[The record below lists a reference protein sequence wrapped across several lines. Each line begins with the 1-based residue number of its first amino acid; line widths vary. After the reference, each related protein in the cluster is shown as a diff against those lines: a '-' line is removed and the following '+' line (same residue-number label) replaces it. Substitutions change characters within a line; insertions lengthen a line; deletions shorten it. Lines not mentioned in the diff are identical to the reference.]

1 MPTTTGE
8 EAKDQKPQEL
18 DQQKGEKAKK
28 QQSPGDEGNKSQGN
42 GHNDGGRREGDQK
55 DKDQDKD
62 QSKDQDKKGDSGE
75 KDDVKKGEKDDVK
88 KKEEQKPV
96 DPATKRRRIIIGI
109 AVGVVVL
116 VAGIA
121 WWLYSRT
128 YESTDDAQIN
138 GHLNAIASRVAGT
151 VKAVYVEN
159 GQPVKAGQPLVDLD
173 PSDYQVLVEQAR
185 ADYEQAVA
193 QEAAEGPNVP
203 ITVTSNRATVD
214 TDVQQ
219 VVNAEAAIASA
230 QRDYDSNSA
239 KLRQAE
245 ANNRKAQSDLVR
257 YKKLVDQGEISLSD
271 YDQYVSNAGGD
282 EAAVEASRYAA
293 ASSEQIVEE
302 KKTILRQQQT
312 KHSEDKANLPR
323 QLTVH
328 KATVDSR
335 KASVD
340 SAKAQLDTALLNL
353 SYCHIVAPVDGI
365 ASQRSAEIGGRI
377 SQGQQLIVVVQID
390 NVWTT
395 ANFKETQLRKMHIG
409 QHVTIEVDSLDESF
423 DGEVEFMPAATGD
436 RSSLFP
442 PENATGN
449 YVKIVQRLPVR
460 IRFNAN
466 QRDLDRLR
474 PGMSVEPKVHL
485 D

>member
-1 MPTTTGE
+1 MPTTTDE
-8 EAKDQKPQEL
+8 EEKDQKPQAL
-18 DQQKGEKAKK
+18 DQQKGEKAK
-28 QQSPGDEGNKSQGN
+28 QREAPGDEETKSQGN
-42 GHNDGGRREGDQK
+42 GHHDGGRREGDQK
-55 DKDQDKD
+55 GKDPKNQGDSGDKDD
-62 QSKDQDKKGDSGE
+62 DKKGE
-75 KDDVKKGEKDDVK
+75 NVDDKKEADD

-96 DPATKRRRIIIGI
+96 DPATKRLRIILGIGV
-109 AVGVVVL
+109 AVVVI

-138 GHLNAIASRVAGT
+138 GHLNTIASRVAGT

-173 PSDYQVLVEQAR
+173 PSDYEVLVAQAR
-185 ADYEQAVA
+185 AGYEQALA
-193 QEAAEGPNVP
+193 QAAAESPNIP

-219 VVNAEAAIASA
+219 VINAEAAIASA
-230 QRDYDSNSA
+230 QHDYDSNVA
-239 KLRQAE
+239 KLNQAQ
-245 ANNRKAQSDLVR
+245 ANNRKAQSDLLR

-271 YDQYVSNAGGD
+271 YDQYVASAGSD
-282 EAAVEASRYAA
+282 EAVVEASRYAA
-293 ASSEQIVEE
+293 ASSEQIVEQR
-302 KKTILRQQQT
+302 KTTLRQQQT

-335 KASVD
+335 NASVD
-340 SAKAQLDTALLNL
+340 AAKAQLDTALLNL

-365 ASQRSAEIGGRI
+365 ASQRSAEVGSRI
-377 SQGQQLIVVVQID
+377 SQGQQLIVVVQTD

-395 ANFKETQLRKMHIG
+395 ANFKETQLRKMHPG
-409 QHVTIEVDSLDESF
+409 QRVTIGVDSLGESF
-423 DGEVEFMPAATGD
+423 EGSVEFMPAATGD

-460 IRFNAN
+460 IRFNPN
-466 QRDLDRLR
+466 QRDLDKLR

>member
-1 MPTTTGE
+1 MPTLTDE
-8 EAKDQKPQEL
+8 EEKDQKPQEL
-18 DQQKGEKAKK
+18 DQQKVEKAKK
-28 QQSPGDEGNKSQGN
+28 QQAPADQENKSQGN
-42 GHNDGGRREGDQK
+42 GQNDEGQKDGDQK
-55 DKDQDKD
+55 DKER
-62 QSKDQDKKGDSGE
+62 SKDQNKDQNKQSASGE
-75 KDDVKKGEKDDVK
+75 EDAP
-88 KKEEQKPV
+88 KKEEEKKPV
-96 DPATKRRRIIIGI
+96 DPATKRRRIIIGV
-109 AVGVVVL
+109 AVGIVVL
-116 VAGIA
+116 VAGIG

-159 GQPVKAGQPLVDLD
+159 GQPVKAGQSLVDLD
-173 PSDYQVLVEQAR
+173 PSDYEVLVAQAR
-185 ADYEQAVA
+185 AGYEQAIA
-193 QEAAEGPNVP
+193 QAAAESPNVP

-214 TDVQQ
+214 TDVEQ

-230 QRDYDSNSA
+230 QRDYDSNVA

-271 YDQYVSNAGGD
+271 YDQYVASAGGD

-293 ASSEQIVEE
+293 ASSQQIVEE
-302 KKTILRQQQT
+302 KKASLRQQQT

-323 QLTVH
+323 QITIRR
-328 KATVDSR
+328 ATVDSR
-335 KASVD
+335 KADVD

-365 ASQRSAEIGGRI
+365 ASQRSAEIGGRV
-377 SQGQQLIVVVQID
+377 SQGQQLIVVVQND

-395 ANFKETQLRKMHIG
+395 ANFKETQLRKMHVG
-409 QHVTIEVDSLDESF
+409 QHVTLDVDSLGESF

-460 IRFNAN
+460 IRFNPK
-466 QRDLDRLR
+466 QRDLDKLR

>member
-1 MPTTTGE
+1 MPTVTDE
-8 EAKDQKPQEL
+8 EEKDQKPQGPAA
-18 DQQKGEKAKK
+18 QNSEKAKPEESSGQK
-28 QQSPGDEGNKSQGN
+28 PGKSPNGKGQGDDPAEKS
-42 GHNDGGRREGDQK
+42 
-55 DKDQDKD
+55 
-62 QSKDQDKKGDSGE
+62 DSAE
-75 KDDVKKGEKDDVK
+75 KDPDK

-159 GQPVKAGQPLVDLD
+159 DQPVKAGQTLVDLD
-173 PSDYQVLVEQAR
+173 PSDYEVLVAQAR
-185 ADYEQAVA
+185 AGYEQAVA
-193 QEAAEGPNVP
+193 QSAAEDPNVP
-203 ITVTSNRATVD
+203 ITVTSNRAMVD
-214 TDVQQ
+214 TDVEQ
-219 VVNAEAAIASA
+219 VINAEAAITSA
-230 QRDYDSNSA
+230 QRDYDSNVA

-271 YDQYVSNAGGD
+271 YDQYVASAGAD

-293 ASSEQIVEE
+293 ASSQQIVEE
-302 KKTILRQQQT
+302 KKTSLHQQQT
-312 KHSEDKANLPR
+312 KHSEDNANLPR
-323 QLTVH
+323 QVTIH
-328 KATVDSR
+328 KATVESR
-335 KASVD
+335 KANVD

-365 ASQRSAEIGGRI
+365 ASQRSAEIGGRV

-395 ANFKETQLRKMHIG
+395 ANFKETQLRKMHVG
-409 QHVTIEVDSLDESF
+409 QRVSIDVDSLDESF
-423 DGEVEFMPAATGD
+423 IGEVEYMPAATGD

-460 IRFNAN
+460 IRFNPK
-466 QRDLDRLR
+466 QRDLDKLR

-485 D
+485 N

>member
-1 MPTTTGE
+1 MPTTTDE
-8 EAKDQKPQEL
+8 KEKDQKPQEL
-18 DQQKGEKAKK
+18 DQQKGGKAE
-28 QQSPGDEGNKSQGN
+28 QRQAPGDQENKSQGN
-42 GHNDGGRREGDQK
+42 GQNDEGQKDGDQK
-55 DKDQDKD
+55 DKDQN
-62 QSKDQDKKGDSGE
+62 KKGDSGE
-75 KDDVKKGEKDDVK
+75 KDDDK
-88 KKEEQKPV
+88 KKEEEKPV

-151 VKAVYVEN
+151 VKAVYIEN
-159 GQPVKAGQPLVDLD
+159 DQPVKAGQPLVDLD
-173 PSDYQVLVEQAR
+173 PKDYEVLVEQAR
-185 ADYEQAVA
+185 AGYEQAIA
-193 QEAAEGPNVP
+193 QAAAESPNVP

-214 TDVQQ
+214 TDVEQ

-230 QRDYDSNSA
+230 QRDHDSNSA

-271 YDQYVSNAGGD
+271 YDQYVASAGGD

-302 KKTILRQQQT
+302 KRASLRQQQT

-323 QLTVH
+323 QVTIH

-335 KASVD
+335 KANVD

-365 ASQRSAEIGGRI
+365 ASQRSAEIGGRV

-395 ANFKETQLRKMHIG
+395 ANFKETQLRKMHVG
-409 QHVTIEVDSLDESF
+409 QRVTIEVDSLDESF
-423 DGEVEFMPAATGD
+423 DGEVEYMPAATGD

-460 IRFNAN
+460 IRFNPN
-466 QRDLDRLR
+466 QRDLDKLR

>member
-1 MPTTTGE
+1 MPTVTPE
-8 EAKDQKPQEL
+8 DSKDQKPPEP
-18 DQQKGEKAKK
+18 DQHNGEKTK
-28 QQSPGDEGNKSQGN
+28 QEDAPGDQENKSQGN
-42 GHNDGGRREGDQK
+42 GRNDEGQKDGDQK
-55 DKDQDKD
+55 DKDQNKD
-62 QSKDQDKKGDSGE
+62 QNNKGDSGE
-75 KDDVKKGEKDDVK
+75 KDDGKKRENDDDK
-88 KKEEQKPV
+88 KKEEKKPV
-96 DPATKRRRIIIGI
+96 DPATKRRRIVIGI
-109 AVGVVVL
+109 GVGIVVL
-116 VAGIA
+116 VAGVA

-159 GQPVKAGQPLVDLD
+159 DQPVKAGQPLVDLD
-173 PSDYQVLVEQAR
+173 PSDYEVLVAQAR
-185 ADYEQAVA
+185 AGYEQAIA
-193 QEAAEGPNVP
+193 QAAAESPNVP
-203 ITVTSNRATVD
+203 ITVTSNQATVD
-214 TDVQQ
+214 TDVEQ

-230 QRDYDSNSA
+230 QRDYDGNVA

-271 YDQYVSNAGGD
+271 YDQYVASASSD
-282 EAAVEASRYAA
+282 DAAVEASRNAA
-293 ASSEQIVEE
+293 ASSGQIVEE
-302 KKTILRQQQT
+302 KEASLRQQQT
-312 KHSEDKANLPR
+312 KQSEDKANLPR
-323 QLTVH
+323 QITIH

-335 KASVD
+335 KANVD

-353 SYCHIVAPVDGI
+353 SYCHIVAPVGGI
-365 ASQRSAEIGGRI
+365 ASQRSAEIGARI

-395 ANFKETQLRKMHIG
+395 ANFKETQLRKMHVG

-423 DGEVEFMPAATGD
+423 DGEVEYMPAATGD

-460 IRFNAN
+460 IRFNRN
-466 QRDLDRLR
+466 QRDLDKLR

>member
-1 MPTTTGE
+1 MPTTTDE
-8 EAKDQKPQEL
+8 EEKDAKPQEL
-18 DQQKGEKAKK
+18 DQQKGEQAKK
-28 QQSPGDEGNKSQGN
+28 QQTPGDQEKQSQGN

-55 DKDQDKD
+55 DKDQN
-62 QSKDQDKKGDSGE
+62 KKGDAGE
-75 KDDVKKGEKDDVK
+75 KDDDKKGEKDDD
-88 KKEEQKPV
+88 KKEEKKPV
-96 DPATKRRRIIIGI
+96 DPATKRRRIVIGI
-109 AVGVVVL
+109 VVGVVVL
-116 VAGIA
+116 VAVVA

-159 GQPVKAGQPLVDLD
+159 GQPVKAGQTLVDLD
-173 PSDYQVLVEQAR
+173 PSDYEVLVAQAR
-185 ADYEQAVA
+185 AGYEQAVA
-193 QEAAEGPNVP
+193 QSAAEDPNVP

-230 QRDYDSNSA
+230 QRDYDSNGA

-302 KKTILRQQQT
+302 KKTTLRQQQT
-312 KHSEDKANLPR
+312 KRIEDTANLPR
-323 QLTVH
+323 QVTIH
-328 KATVDSR
+328 KATVESR
-335 KASVD
+335 KANVD

-365 ASQRSAEIGGRI
+365 ASQRSAEIGGRV

-395 ANFKETQLRKMHIG
+395 ANFKETQLRKMHVG
-409 QHVTIEVDSLDESF
+409 QHVTLDVDSLGESF

-460 IRFNAN
+460 IRFNPN
-466 QRDLDRLR
+466 QRDLDKLR

>member
-1 MPTTTGE
+1 MPTTADE
-8 EAKDQKPQEL
+8 EAKDQKPQEF
-18 DQQKGEKAKK
+18 DQQKGEKRQPA
-28 QQSPGDEGNKSQGN
+28 PGDQGNKSQGN

-55 DKDQDKD
+55 GKDQDNK
-62 QSKDQDKKGDSGE
+62 SDSGE
-75 KDDVKKGEKDDVK
+75 KDDDKKGEKDDDK

-109 AVGVVVL
+109 AVGAVVL

-159 GQPVKAGQPLVDLD
+159 DQPVKAGQPLVDLD
-173 PSDYQVLVEQAR
+173 PSDYEVLVAQAR
-185 ADYEQAVA
+185 AGYEQAIA
-193 QEAAEGPNVP
+193 QAAAESPNVP

-214 TDVQQ
+214 TDVEQ

-230 QRDYDSNSA
+230 QRDYDSNAA

-245 ANNRKAQSDLVR
+245 ANNRKAQSDLAR

-271 YDQYVSNAGGD
+271 YDQYVASAGGD

-302 KKTILRQQQT
+302 KKASLRQQQT

-323 QLTVH
+323 QIIIH

-335 KASVD
+335 KANVD

-395 ANFKETQLRKMHIG
+395 ANFKETQLRKMHVG
-409 QHVTIEVDSLDESF
+409 QRVTIEVDSLDESF
-423 DGEVEFMPAATGD
+423 DGEVEYMPAATGD

-460 IRFNAN
+460 IRFNPN
-466 QRDLDRLR
+466 QRDLDKLR

-485 D
+485 N

>member
-1 MPTTTGE
+1 MPTTTDE
-8 EAKDQKPQEL
+8 EEKDQKPQEL

-28 QQSPGDEGNKSQGN
+28 QQSPGDQGNKSQGN

-55 DKDQDKD
+55 DKDQDK
-62 QSKDQDKKGDSGE
+62 KGDSGE
-75 KDDVKKGEKDDVK
+75 KDDDKKGEKDDDK

-109 AVGVVVL
+109 GVGIVVL

-159 GQPVKAGQPLVDLD
+159 DQPVKAGQPLVDLD

-185 ADYEQAVA
+185 ADYEQALA
-193 QEAAEGPNVP
+193 QAAAEGPNVP

-230 QRDYDSNSA
+230 QRDYDSNVA

-335 KASVD
+335 KASAD
-340 SAKAQLDTALLNL
+340 AAKAQLDTALLNL

-365 ASQRSAEIGGRI
+365 ASQRSAETGGRI

-395 ANFKETQLRKMHIG
+395 ANFKETQLRKMHVG

-460 IRFNAN
+460 IRFNPN
-466 QRDLDRLR
+466 QRDLDKLR

>member
-1 MPTTTGE
+1 MPTTTDE
-8 EAKDQKPQEL
+8 EEKDQKPQEL
-18 DQQKGEKAKK
+18 DQQKAEHAN
-28 QQSPGDEGNKSQGN
+28 QQAPGDQGNKSQGN
-42 GHNDGGRREGDQK
+42 GHNDGGRREGDQEK
-55 DKDQDKD
+55 KDQNKD
-62 QSKDQDKKGDSGE
+62 QNKKGDSGE
-75 KDDVKKGEKDDVK
+75 KDDDKKGEKDDDK
-88 KKEEQKPV
+88 KNEEQKPV

-109 AVGVVVL
+109 GVGIVVL

-159 GQPVKAGQPLVDLD
+159 DQPVKAGQPLVDLD
-173 PSDYQVLVEQAR
+173 PKDYEVLVEQAR
-185 ADYEQAVA
+185 AGYEQAIA
-193 QEAAEGPNVP
+193 QAAAESPNVP

-214 TDVQQ
+214 TDMEQ

-230 QRDYDSNSA
+230 QRDYDSNVA
-239 KLRQAE
+239 KLRQAQ
-245 ANNRKAQSDLVR
+245 ANNSKAQSDLVR

-271 YDQYVSNAGGD
+271 YDQYVASAGGD

-302 KKTILRQQQT
+302 KKASLRQQQT

-323 QLTVH
+323 QITIH

-335 KASVD
+335 KANVD

-395 ANFKETQLRKMHIG
+395 ANFKETQLRKMHVG
-409 QHVTIEVDSLDESF
+409 QHVSIDVDSLGESF

-460 IRFNAN
+460 IRFNPN
-466 QRDLDRLR
+466 QRDLGKLR

>member
-1 MPTTTGE
+1 MPTTTDE
-8 EAKDQKPQEL
+8 EEKDQKPQEL
-18 DQQKGEKAKK
+18 DQQKGERAKK
-28 QQSPGDEGNKSQGN
+28 QQASGDQENGSQSN
-42 GHNDGGRREGDQK
+42 GQNNESQKDNDQK
-55 DKDQDKD
+55 DKDQNKD
-62 QSKDQDKKGDSGE
+62 QNKKGDSVE
-75 KDDVKKGEKDDVK
+75 KNDDKKGENDDDK

-159 GQPVKAGQPLVDLD
+159 DQPVKAGQPLVDLD
-173 PSDYQVLVEQAR
+173 PSDYEVLVAQAR
-185 ADYEQAVA
+185 AGYEQALA
-193 QEAAEGPNVP
+193 QAAAESPNVP

-219 VVNAEAAIASA
+219 VVNAEAAITSA
-230 QRDYDSNSA
+230 QRDYDSNVA

-245 ANNRKAQSDLVR
+245 ASNGKAQSDLVR

-271 YDQYVSNAGGD
+271 YDQYVASAGGD

-302 KKTILRQQQT
+302 KKASLRQQQT

-323 QLTVH
+323 QITIH

-335 KASVD
+335 KANVD

-377 SQGQQLIVVVQID
+377 SQGQQLIVVVQTD

-395 ANFKETQLRKMHIG
+395 ANFKETQLRKMHPG
-409 QHVTIEVDSLDESF
+409 QRVTIGVDSLGESF
-423 DGEVEFMPAATGD
+423 EGSVEFMPAATGD

-460 IRFNAN
+460 IRFNPN
-466 QRDLDRLR
+466 QRDLDKLR

>member
-1 MPTTTGE
+1 MPTVTDE
-8 EAKDQKPQEL
+8 EEKDQKPQGPAA
-18 DQQKGEKAKK
+18 QNSEKAKPEESSGQK
-28 QQSPGDEGNKSQGN
+28 PDKSPNGKGQGDDPAEKS
-42 GHNDGGRREGDQK
+42 
-55 DKDQDKD
+55 
-62 QSKDQDKKGDSGE
+62 DSAE
-75 KDDVKKGEKDDVK
+75 KDPDK

-159 GQPVKAGQPLVDLD
+159 GQPVKAGQTLVDLD
-173 PSDYQVLVEQAR
+173 PSDYEVLVAQAR
-185 ADYEQAVA
+185 AGYEQAVA
-193 QEAAEGPNVP
+193 QSAAEDPNVP
-203 ITVTSNRATVD
+203 ITVTSNRAMVD
-214 TDVQQ
+214 TDVEQ
-219 VVNAEAAIASA
+219 VINAEAAITSA
-230 QRDYDSNSA
+230 QRDYDSNVA

-271 YDQYVSNAGGD
+271 YDQYVASAGAD

-293 ASSEQIVEE
+293 ASSQQIVEE
-302 KKTILRQQQT
+302 KKTSLHQQQT
-312 KHSEDKANLPR
+312 KHSEDNANLPR
-323 QLTVH
+323 QVTIH
-328 KATVDSR
+328 KATVESR
-335 KASVD
+335 KANVD

-365 ASQRSAEIGGRI
+365 ASQRSAEIGGRV

-395 ANFKETQLRKMHIG
+395 ANFKETQLRKMHVG
-409 QHVTIEVDSLDESF
+409 QRVSIDVDSLDESF
-423 DGEVEFMPAATGD
+423 IGEVEYMPAATGD

-460 IRFNAN
+460 IRFNPK
-466 QRDLDRLR
+466 QRDLDKLR

-485 D
+485 N

>member
-1 MPTTTGE
+1 MPTTTDE
-8 EAKDQKPQEL
+8 EEKDQKPQEL
-18 DQQKGEKAKK
+18 DQQKAEHAN
-28 QQSPGDEGNKSQGN
+28 QQAPGDQENKSQGN
-42 GHNDGGRREGDQK
+42 GQNAGGRREGDQK
-55 DKDQDKD
+55 GKDQNKD
-62 QSKDQDKKGDSGE
+62 QNKEGDSGE
-75 KDDVKKGEKDDVK
+75 KNDDK

-96 DPATKRRRIIIGI
+96 DPATKRRRITIGI

-159 GQPVKAGQPLVDLD
+159 DQPVKAGQPLVDLD
-173 PSDYQVLVEQAR
+173 PKDYEVLVEQAR
-185 ADYEQAVA
+185 AGYEQAIA
-193 QEAAEGPNVP
+193 QAAAESPNVP

-214 TDVQQ
+214 TDMEQ

-230 QRDYDSNSA
+230 QRDYDSNVA
-239 KLRQAE
+239 KLRQAQ
-245 ANNRKAQSDLVR
+245 ANNSKAQSDLVR

-271 YDQYVSNAGGD
+271 YDQYVASAGGD

-302 KKTILRQQQT
+302 KRASLRQQQT

-323 QLTVH
+323 QVTIH

-335 KASVD
+335 KANVD

-395 ANFKETQLRKMHIG
+395 ANFKETQLRKMHVG
-409 QHVTIEVDSLDESF
+409 QRVTIEVDSLDESF
-423 DGEVEFMPAATGD
+423 DGEVEYMPAATGD
-436 RSSLFP
+436 RSSMFP

-460 IRFNAN
+460 IRFNPN
-466 QRDLDRLR
+466 QRDLDKLR

>member
-1 MPTTTGE
+1 MPTTTE
-8 EAKDQKPQEL
+8 EEEKHQKPQDL
-18 DQQKGEKAKK
+18 DQQRDEETKK
-28 QQSPGDEGNKSQGN
+28 QQTPGEQGNKSQGN
-42 GHNDGGRREGDQK
+42 GHNDESQKDGDQK
-55 DKDQDKD
+55 DKGQNKD
-62 QSKDQDKKGDSGE
+62 QNKDQNNEGDSGE
-75 KDDVKKGEKDDVK
+75 KNGDKKGEKADGN

-96 DPATKRRRIIIGI
+96 DAATKRRRIIIGI

-173 PSDYQVLVEQAR
+173 PSDYEVLVAQAR
-185 ADYEQAVA
+185 AGYEQAIA
-193 QEAAEGPNVP
+193 QAAAESPNVP

-214 TDVQQ
+214 TDVEQ

-230 QRDYDSNSA
+230 QRDYDSNVA

-245 ANNRKAQSDLVR
+245 TNNRKAQSDLVR

-271 YDQYVSNAGGD
+271 YDQYVASAGGD
-282 EAAVEASRYAA
+282 EAAVEASGYAA

-302 KKTILRQQQT
+302 KKASLRQQQT

-323 QLTVH
+323 QVTIH

-335 KASVD
+335 KANVD

-365 ASQRSAEIGGRI
+365 ASQRSAEIGSRV

-395 ANFKETQLRKMHIG
+395 ANFKETQLRKMHVG
-409 QHVTIEVDSLDESF
+409 QRATIDVDSLDKSF

-460 IRFNAN
+460 IRFNPN
-466 QRDLDRLR
+466 QRDLDKLR

>member
-1 MPTTTGE
+1 MPTTTDE
-8 EAKDQKPQEL
+8 EEKDQKPQEL
-18 DQQKGEKAKK
+18 DQQKDEKAKP
-28 QQSPGDEGNKSQGN
+28 QQAPGHQENKSQGN
-42 GHNDGGRREGDQK
+42 GQNDEGQKDGDQK
-55 DKDQDKD
+55 GKDQN
-62 QSKDQDKKGDSGE
+62 KKGDSGE
-75 KDDVKKGEKDDVK
+75 KGDDKKGENDDD

-96 DPATKRRRIIIGI
+96 DPATKRLRIIIGI
-109 AVGVVVL
+109 GVGIVVL

-138 GHLNAIASRVAGT
+138 GHINAIASRVAGT

-159 GQPVKAGQPLVDLD
+159 DQPVKAGQPLVDLD
-173 PSDYQVLVEQAR
+173 PSDYEVLVAQAR
-185 ADYEQAVA
+185 AGYEQAVA
-193 QEAAEGPNVP
+193 QAAAESPNVP

-214 TDVQQ
+214 TDVEQ

-271 YDQYVSNAGGD
+271 YDQYVASAGGD

-302 KKTILRQQQT
+302 KKASLRQQQT

-323 QLTVH
+323 QITIH

-335 KASVD
+335 KANVD

-395 ANFKETQLRKMHIG
+395 ANFKETQLRKMHVG
-409 QHVTIEVDSLDESF
+409 QRVTIEVDSLDESF
-423 DGEVEFMPAATGD
+423 DGEVEYMPAATGD

-460 IRFNAN
+460 IRFKPN
-466 QRDLDRLR
+466 QRDRDKLR

>member
-1 MPTTTGE
+1 MPTTTDE
-8 EAKDQKPQEL
+8 EEKDQKPQEL
-18 DQQKGEKAKK
+18 DQQKGERAKK
-28 QQSPGDEGNKSQGN
+28 QQAENKSQGN
-42 GHNDGGRREGDQK
+42 GQNDDGQKGGDQK
-55 DKDQDKD
+55 DKDQNKE
-62 QSKDQDKKGDSGE
+62 SDSGE
-75 KDDVKKGEKDDVK
+75 KNDDKKGEKDDDK
-88 KKEEQKPV
+88 KKEDQKPV

-109 AVGVVVL
+109 AVGIVVL

-159 GQPVKAGQPLVDLD
+159 DQPVKAGQPLVDLD
-173 PSDYQVLVEQAR
+173 PSDYEVLVAQAR
-185 ADYEQAVA
+185 AGYEQAIA
-193 QEAAEGPNVP
+193 QVAAESPNVP

-214 TDVQQ
+214 TDMEQ

-230 QRDYDSNSA
+230 QRDYDSNAA

-257 YKKLVDQGEISLSD
+257 YKKLVDQGEISLAD
-271 YDQYVSNAGGD
+271 YDQYVSIAGGD

-302 KKTILRQQQT
+302 KKASLRQQQT
-312 KHSEDKANLPR
+312 KHSEDEANLPR
-323 QLTVH
+323 QITIY
-328 KATVDSR
+328 KATVESR
-335 KASVD
+335 RANVD

-395 ANFKETQLRKMHIG
+395 ANFKETQLRKMHVG

-423 DGEVEFMPAATGD
+423 DGEVEYMPAATGD

-460 IRFNAN
+460 IRFKPN
-466 QRDLDRLR
+466 QRGLDKLR
-474 PGMSVEPKVHL
+474 PGLSVEPKVHL

>member
-1 MPTTTGE
+1 MPTTTDE
-8 EAKDQKPQEL
+8 EEQDRKPQEL
-18 DQQKGEKAKK
+18 DQPTGDKSQPA
-28 QQSPGDEGNKSQGN
+28 PGDQGNKSQGN
-42 GHNDGGRREGDQK
+42 GHKDGGRREGDQK
-55 DKDQDKD
+55 DKDQN
-62 QSKDQDKKGDSGE
+62 KKADAGE
-75 KDDVKKGEKDDVK
+75 KDDDKKGEKSDDKKGEKDDD
-88 KKEEQKPV
+88 KKEEEKKPM
-96 DPATKRRRIIIGI
+96 DPATKRRRIIIGV

-159 GQPVKAGQPLVDLD
+159 DQPVKAGQTLVDLD
-173 PSDYQVLVEQAR
+173 PSDYEVLVAQAR
-185 ADYEQAVA
+185 AGYEQAMA
-193 QEAAEGPNVP
+193 QAAAESPNVP

-214 TDVQQ
+214 TDVEQ
-219 VVNAEAAIASA
+219 VINAEAAIASA
-230 QRDYDSNSA
+230 RRDYDSNVA

-245 ANNRKAQSDLVR
+245 ASNRKAQSDLVR

-271 YDQYVSNAGGD
+271 YDQYVASAGAD

-293 ASSEQIVEE
+293 ASSEQIVEQR
-302 KKTILRQQQT
+302 KATLRQQQT

-323 QLTVH
+323 QLTAH

-365 ASQRSAEIGGRI
+365 ASQRSAEIGGRV
-377 SQGQQLIVVVQID
+377 SQGQQLVVVVQID

-395 ANFKETQLRKMHIG
+395 ANFKETQLRKMHVG
-409 QHVTIEVDSLDESF
+409 QKVSIDVDSLDESF
-423 DGEVEFMPAATGD
+423 SGTVEYMPAATGD

-466 QRDLDRLR
+466 QKDLYRLR